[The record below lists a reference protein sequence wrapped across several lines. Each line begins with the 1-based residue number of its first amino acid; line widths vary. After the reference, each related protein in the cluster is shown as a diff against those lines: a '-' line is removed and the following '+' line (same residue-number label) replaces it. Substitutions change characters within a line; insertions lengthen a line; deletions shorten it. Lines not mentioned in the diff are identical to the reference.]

1 MLDRS
6 VFVKP
11 VTEYISEHFSSPTI
25 KQWEHEK
32 NESLN
37 FNIDENETTFT
48 LRIMDECLQDIEVSE
63 VKELLTNYNVAQVM
77 RDIRDFPI
85 VVTNSGCIFGSP

>member
-1 MLDRS
+1 MYDRS
-6 VFVKP
+6 AFVEP
-11 VTEYISEHFSSPTI
+11 VIEYINEHFSSPNI
-25 KQWEHEK
+25 EQWKHEK

-37 FNIDENETTFT
+37 FNIDENDITFT
-48 LRIMDECLQDIEVSE
+48 LRIMDECLWDIEVSE
-63 VKELLTNYNVAQVM
+63 VKELLANYNVAQVM

>member
-1 MLDRS
+1 MFNRS
-6 VFVKP
+6 AFAEYVI
-11 VTEYISEHFSSPTI
+11 EYISEYFPDANI
-25 KQWEHEK
+25 EEWEHEK

-37 FNIDENETTFT
+37 FNVVENETTYI
-48 LRIMDECLQDIEVSE
+48 LRVMDECLLEIEVSE
-63 VKELLTNYNVAQVM
+63 VKELLTSYNVAQVM